1 MPQFKH
7 IVLLRLKPQTTHEE
21 IAEIFEALDDLQDK
35 IPGIVDICSGPYES
49 PEGFN
54 KGFTH
59 AFVVTFADGESRDA
73 YLQHPAHEVVKQLI
87 IDRLAGG
94 LADLIAFDFKVCDRF
109 RYT

>member
-1 MPQFKH
+1 MSQFKH
-7 IVLLRLKPQTTHEE
+7 VVLLRLKPLTTHEQ

-49 PEGFN
+49 PEGLH

-59 AFVVTFADGESRDA
+59 AFIVTFADGESRDA
-73 YLQHPAHEVVKQLI
+73 CLEHPAYEQFKQLI
-87 IDRLAGG
+87 VQHLAGG

-109 RYT
+109 RY

>member
-7 IVLLRLKPQTTHEE
+7 LVLLRLKPQTTHEE
-21 IAEIFEALDDLQDK
+21 IAEVFESLDDLPEK

-49 PEGFN
+49 SEGLH

-59 AFVVTFADGESRDA
+59 AFIVTFADEESRNA
-73 YLQHPAHEVVKQLI
+73 YLEHAAHERVKQLI
-87 IDRLAGG
+87 VQHLAGG

-109 RYT
+109 RY